1 MHAALLKGQG
11 LLSILN
17 SPLGILFPISVI
29 ITALLIRGVYN
40 VSFHPLRSYPGPKLW
55 ASTQLVW
62 VYYRLTGQLPW
73 KSLELHRKYGP
84 VVRVAP
90 DHLSYTTETAWKTI
104 YGLRKVEMEKNT
116 QAGFSRPAI
125 NDAHSILSADKAN
138 HSRLRRILAP
148 ALSEKAIK
156 GHDDTIVK
164 YVDLLVEK
172 LGARSDP
179 VDLNKYF
186 EWTTMDLI
194 TDLICGQPQGA
205 LDQENGGNWLDILT
219 RTIQSQVWTQALE
232 TYNLVRWGE
241 YLIPK
246 ARLTAAYEN
255 SKIIAA
261 KIEKRLS
268 IKTDRQ
274 DIMSYMVREKDG
286 MSEIEMR
293 LNSAIII
300 GAGTGT
306 TATWL
311 SINFHC
317 LTTNP
322 DAYKKLTTEIRG
334 SFSSAEDITSESI
347 IALPYLSAV
356 MQESLRIHPPSPSST
371 GRFVP
376 VGGETIDEKFVPEG
390 TTVGVHQHSAYHAK
404 WNFHRPDD
412 FCPERWLPE
421 SRENSSPFASDNLG
435 VLNPFSYGPRTCLGV
450 KLTTAETR
458 LILAKVLW
466 HFDVELMPESRGW
479 QDSQK
484 GTVSWHRTPLMCRIK
499 RR

>member
-1 MHAALLKGQG
+1 MIEFEMHPALLKGQG
-11 LLSILN
+11 WLSILN
-17 SPLGILFPISVI
+17 SPLGVLFPISVI
-29 ITALLIRGVYN
+29 TTALLIRGVYN
-40 VSFHPLRSYPGPKLW
+40 IYFHPLRLYAGPKLW
-55 ASTQLVW
+55 ASTQVVW

-125 NDAHSILSADKAN
+125 KDAHSILSADKAN
-138 HSRLRRILAP
+138 HSLLRRILAP

-172 LGARSDP
+172 LGARCDP

-186 EWTTMDLI
+186 EWATMDLI

-205 LDQENGGNWLDILT
+205 LDQENG
-219 RTIQSQVWTQALE
+219 
-232 TYNLVRWGE
+232 VRWGE

-268 IKTDRQ
+268 IKTDRL

-286 MSEIEMR
+286 MSEVEMR
-293 LNSAIII
+293 LNSAIVI

-311 SINFHC
+311 STNFHS
-317 LTTNP
+317 LTTHP

-334 SFSSAEDITSESI
+334 SFSSAKDITSEST

-356 MQESLRIHPPSPSST
+356 MQESLRIRPPSPSST

-376 VGGETIDEKFVPEG
+376 VGGKTIDGQFVPEG

-421 SRENSSPFASDNLG
+421 SRENKSPFSSDNLG

-458 LILAKVLW
+458 LILAKVL
-466 HFDVELMPESRGW
+466 
-479 QDSQK
+479 
-484 GTVSWHRTPLMCRIK
+484 
-499 RR
+499 